1 MFVLMVPSYCCVS
14 QNSLTAV
21 DDNKTMEDLGQG
33 VPNMEEGNADGVV
46 NYLVRSLL

>member
-1 MFVLMVPSYCCVS
+1 MLMVPSYCCGL

-21 DDNKTMEDLGQG
+21 DDNKTMEDVGQG